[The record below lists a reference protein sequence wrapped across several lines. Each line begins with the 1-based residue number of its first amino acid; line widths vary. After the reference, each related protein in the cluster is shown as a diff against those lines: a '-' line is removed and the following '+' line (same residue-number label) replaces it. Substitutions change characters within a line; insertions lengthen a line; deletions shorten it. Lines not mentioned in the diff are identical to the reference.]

1 VIDVK
6 LELMLLFPRDDHRSY
21 TDRTLSKKQP
31 CARRTLVTL
40 IIIIVITQSYMG
52 KMREIQRVSMVVNSV
67 AVRLAQLVRAGDG
80 VQAVL
85 GTKIGR

>member
-6 LELMLLFPRDDHRSY
+6 LELMLLFSRDDHRSY
-21 TDRTLSKKQP
+21 TDRTLSKKQL

-52 KMREIQRVSMVVNSV
+52 KMRKIQRVSMVVNSV